1 MLLKLLNW
9 IHRWIGLLVFGQVL
23 LWSLGGLL
31 MAGLN
36 FGDLYR
42 EPPPAPLSVT
52 GATLSPDALAQHL
65 QHVAPG
71 SQLLGIRVRN
81 VAGELVYQLDHLKGP
96 PLLFNRQGQ
105 VISPIS
111 PALAE
116 RVARLGYTGTGPVNQ
131 TELLPTSTGNYVSS
145 QPIYRITFADAQKT
159 EIYVDPNTGSLL
171 ARRKALWALY
181 NRMWEFHLMK
191 YTPSPAVNKALLLLF
206 AVLNALVALTGFAK
220 FFRWG
225 YRLRPVA
232 KAKGE

>member
-1 MLLKLLNW
+1 VFMRLLNW
-9 IHRWIGLLVFGQVL
+9 IHRWIGLLVFAQVL
-23 LWSLGGLL
+23 LWSIGGLL

-42 EPPPAPLSVT
+42 DPPPAPLPVT
-52 GATLSPDALAQHL
+52 GATLSPAILAQRL
-65 QHVAPG
+65 QGLAPG
-71 SQLLGIRVRN
+71 SQLVGIRVRN
-81 VAGELVYQLDHLKGP
+81 VGGELAYQLDHAKGA
-96 PLLFNRQGQ
+96 PLLLNSQGQ
-105 VISPIS
+105 PMSPIPS
-111 PALAE
+111 ALAE
-116 RVARLGYTGTGPVNQ
+116 RVARLGYTGTGSVSKI
-131 TELLPTSTGNYVSS
+131 ELLPTSTGNYVSS
-145 QPIYRITFADAQKT
+145 QPIYRITFSDAPKT
-159 EIYVDPNTGSLL
+159 EIYVDPQTGSLL

-191 YTPSPAVNKALLLLF
+191 YTPSPAVNKGLLLIF